1 MDKKTFKD
9 IDVSGKKVLLRV
21 DFNVPLDADGNVADS
36 KRIIAAL
43 PTIKYL
49 LKQGCKLIIVS
60 HLGRPDGFDARLS
73 IIPAAKRLIE
83 LIDNKVFIASDV
95 VGPDAMQKAQNL
107 KSGQVLILENVRFE
121 KGEEEND
128 EILAQKL
135 ASMAEFF
142 VNDAFGTAHR
152 KHASTYGVAKL
163 LPNALGFL
171 MGTETNVISC
181 AIDKPDRPFVA
192 LLGGSKV
199 SDKIKMLKNLVKKAD
214 VLLIGGAMAYT
225 FIKAQGINVSAS
237 KVDDD
242 NIQTAKEILEL
253 AQTLGKKIILPVDC
267 VAAKEI
273 DKRARSKTKTFD
285 KLPDGYMGLDI
296 GPKTI
301 RLFKKELKRAR
312 TVIWNGPMG
321 VFEIPKFENGT
332 KKLAL
337 TLPKVRGTVIVGG
350 GDSALA
356 AKHYGI
362 NKLVTHVSTGGG
374 ATLKL
379 LEGSVLPCVD
389 VISDVEG
396 K

>member
-1 MDKKTFKD
+1 MKRV
-9 IDVSGKKVLLRV
+9 INDVNLKNKKVLLRV

-337 TLPKVRGTVIVGG
+337 TLTKVRGTVIVGG

>member
-1 MDKKTFKD
+1 MKRV
-9 IDVSGKKVLLRV
+9 INDVNLKNKKVLLRV